1 MYKNEKRYALV
12 NGVLLDGTRDMAPQ
26 AGKVICVDGS
36 RIAAVT
42 DGAAPAGYET
52 VDLGGQYVLPG
63 LINLHVH
70 LPASGKPKKKPSD
83 PKKLVKLITS
93 NGLMRRVGIRLC
105 EGYAKMELLSG
116 VTTIRTVGGVADFD
130 TIIRDQAAAGA
141 ILSPRVV
148 ASNMAV
154 SVPGGHMAGS
164 LAYEARTPEEAA
176 ACVEK
181 IAAEKP
187 DLIKLMI
194 TGGVMDAEVVG
205 GTMDVAG
212 RTVTPGFIDIHRH
225 ADAAAFRPDYGSLEL
240 RQGLTTI
247 VNGNCGLS
255 AAPFGP
261 DHAAAIRAYLRPITG
276 DIPDTLPSASLAA
289 YLAALRDLPL
299 HTGMLVGAG
308 ILRAD
313 TAGYELEHLDE
324 AHYRAIHRAMERALG
339 DGALG
344 VSLGLGYAPECFCT
358 TEELIHTLEPLR
370 GQDIPLTV
378 HMRQEGAGVC
388 TSVEEMLTVARTLR
402 IPLHISHLKAM
413 GRDSWG
419 KKIPRAL
426 ALLEQAR
433 QEGLDVSC
441 DVYPYT
447 AGSTQLLHILP
458 PEFLEG
464 GMDAVVRRLSD
475 PAARRELARRIES
488 GSGFDDIARLAGWD
502 GIYLT
507 SLHCPEDHPFLGKS
521 LAQIAA
527 LTGQDPLDCCCDL
540 LVREDGQITMIDF
553 MASEE
558 DIIAILQSDLS
569 NLISD
574 ATYPTEGMPH
584 PRVYGTFPRLIQHFV
599 MKKHALT
606 LEQAVRKMTALPAR
620 ALRLR
625 HKGVIAEGM
634 DADLCVFDP
643 AQLRENGDYRCPCR
657 MASGLDAVLVAG
669 QPAVIHDTLT
679 GAHAGTVIR
688 RELI

>member
-1 MYKNEKRYALV
+1 M
-12 NGVLLDGTRDMAPQ
+12 
-26 AGKVICVDGS
+26 
-36 RIAAVT
+36 
-42 DGAAPAGYET
+42 
-52 VDLGGQYVLPG
+52 
-63 LINLHVH
+63 
-70 LPASGKPKKKPSD
+70 
-83 PKKLVKLITS
+83 
-93 NGLMRRVGIRLC
+93 
-105 EGYAKMELLSG
+105 
-116 VTTIRTVGGVADFD
+116 FD
-130 TIIRDQAAAGA
+130 TILRGGTVIDGTGRPAFPADVGITGGTITAVGDLSAAAAG
-141 ILSPRVV
+141 R
-148 ASNMAV
+148 
-154 SVPGGHMAGS
+154 
-164 LAYEARTPEEAA
+164 
-176 ACVEK
+176 
-181 IAAEKP
+181 
-187 DLIKLMI
+187 
-194 TGGVMDAEVVG
+194 
-205 GTMDVAG
+205 TMDVAG

-261 DHAAAIRAYLRPITG
+261 DHAATIRAYLRPITG

-464 GMDAVVRRLSD
+464 GMDAVVHRLAD
-475 PAARRELARRIES
+475 PAQRQTLAHRIED
-488 GSGFDDIARLAGWD
+488 GGGFDDIAKLAGWD
-502 GIYLT
+502 GIFLS
-507 SLHCPEDHPFLGKS
+507 SLHCPEDEQFLGKS
-521 LAQIAA
+521 IAEEA
-527 LTGQDPLDCCCDL
+527 AMEHKSPLDSCCDL
-540 LVREDGQITMIDF
+540 LIREHCQVTMIDF
-553 MASEE
+553 MAAEE
-558 DIIAILQSDLS
+558 DIAAILRSPLS
-569 NLISD
+569 CLISD

-584 PRVYGTFPRLIQHFV
+584 PRVYGSCTRLLQYFV
-599 MKKHALT
+599 GEKGVLSLEEGIRKLT
-606 LEQAVRKMTALPAR
+606 LEPAR
-620 ALRLR
+620 ALRLPG
-625 HKGVIAEGM
+625 KGVIAVGA

-643 AQLRENGDYRCPCR
+643 AALSERGTYQQPCRTAEGMTAVFVGGQLAVENGRP
-657 MASGLDAVLVAG
+657 
-669 QPAVIHDTLT
+669 T
-679 GAHAGTVIR
+679 GVKNGRIIR
-688 RELI
+688 R

>member
-1 MYKNEKRYALV
+1 M
-12 NGVLLDGTRDMAPQ
+12 
-26 AGKVICVDGS
+26 
-36 RIAAVT
+36 
-42 DGAAPAGYET
+42 
-52 VDLGGQYVLPG
+52 
-63 LINLHVH
+63 
-70 LPASGKPKKKPSD
+70 
-83 PKKLVKLITS
+83 
-93 NGLMRRVGIRLC
+93 
-105 EGYAKMELLSG
+105 
-116 VTTIRTVGGVADFD
+116 FD
-130 TIIRDQAAAGA
+130 TIIRGGTVIDGTGRPGFSADVGITAG
-141 ILSPRVV
+141 
-148 ASNMAV
+148 
-154 SVPGGHMAGS
+154 
-164 LAYEARTPEEAA
+164 
-176 ACVEK
+176 K
-181 IAAEKP
+181 IAAVGALSAAP
-187 DLIKLMI
+187 ASRVI
-194 TGGVMDAEVVG
+194 DAS
-205 GTMDVAG
+205 G
-212 RTVTPGFIDIHRH
+212 RAVTPGFIDIHRH
-225 ADAAAFRPDYGSLEL
+225 ADAAAFRPGYGELEL

-255 AAPFGP
+255 AAPFGET
-261 DHAAAIRAYLRPITG
+261 HAAAIRAYLRPITG
-276 DIPDTLPSASLAA
+276 DIPAALPSASMAD
-289 YLAALRDLPL
+289 YLAALHDLPL

-313 TAGYELEHLDE
+313 AAGYELEHLED
-324 AHYRAIHRAMERALG
+324 AHYRAIHRAMERALA

-344 VSLGLGYAPECFCT
+344 VSLGLGYAPECFYT
-358 TEELIHTLEPLR
+358 TAELIRALEPLR
-370 GQDIPLTV
+370 GQDIPLAV

-388 TSVEEMLTVARTLR
+388 EAVEEMLTVARTLR

-426 ALLEQAR
+426 ELLTRAR
-433 QEGLDVSC
+433 QEGMDVSC

-464 GMDAVVRRLSD
+464 GMDAVVKRLRD
-475 PAARRELARRIES
+475 PAARRELAQRIDT
-488 GSGFDDIARLAGWD
+488 GDGFDDIARLAGWD

-527 LTGQDPLDCCCDL
+527 LMGQDPLNCCCDL
-540 LVREDGQITMIDF
+540 LVREDCQITMIDF

-558 DIIAILQSDLS
+558 DIAAVLQSDLS

-584 PRVYGTFPRLIQHFV
+584 PRVYGTFPRLIRHFV
-599 MKKHALT
+599 MEKRVLS

-625 HKGVIAEGM
+625 GKGVLAPGM

-643 AQLRENGDYRCPCR
+643 SQLRENGDYQHPCR

-669 QPAVIHDTLT
+669 EPAVIHDTYT
-679 GAHAGTVIR
+679 GVRAGTVIR
-688 RELI
+688 RDSL